1 MWHRF
6 PVLHKGIHA
15 LSWISSRVVCFGRGS
30 MNLKIFLHYHM
41 YLIKESE
48 TILKH
53 GCLVSRLFLCCGGG
67 GLTKWFFSFLL
78 IKSSF
83 KGWFVLFISTRGMFF
98 SSYFLS
104 GVKGSSFCIVL
115 RRFWKYV
122 LLSNFLPHGSA
133 VHVIVC
139 WYSNS

>member
-6 PVLHKGIHA
+6 PLLRKGIHA
-15 LSWISSRVVCFGRGS
+15 LSWISSRVVCFGWGS

-41 YLIKESE
+41 CLIKESE

-53 GCLVSRLFLCCGGG
+53 GCLVSSLFLWCGGG

-83 KGWFVLFISTRGMFF
+83 KGWFVLFISTRGMFL
-98 SSYFLS
+98 SSYFFKWCKRFKLLHRFEEVLKIRTSFKCSASWLS
-104 GVKGSSFCIVL
+104 SACNC
-115 RRFWKYV
+115 
-122 LLSNFLPHGSA
+122 LLIF
-133 VHVIVC
+133 
-139 WYSNS
+139 

>member
-1 MWHRF
+1 MN
-6 PVLHKGIHA
+6 LIK
-15 LSWISSRVVCFGRGS
+15 VVCFGWGS
-30 MNLKIFLHYHM
+30 MNLKIFFY
-41 YLIKESE
+41 I
-48 TILKH
+48 TTCVWLKKARQFWNMAVLSVV
-53 GCLVSRLFLCCGGG
+53 CFCGVGWG
-67 GLTKWFFSFLL
+67 FNKVFFFSFLL

-115 RRFWKYV
+115 WRFWKYV
-122 LLSNFLPHGSA
+122 LLLNFLPHGSA